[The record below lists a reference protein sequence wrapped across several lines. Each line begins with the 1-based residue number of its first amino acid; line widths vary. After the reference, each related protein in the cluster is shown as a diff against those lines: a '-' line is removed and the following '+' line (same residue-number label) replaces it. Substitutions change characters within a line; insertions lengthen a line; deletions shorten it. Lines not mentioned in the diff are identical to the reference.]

1 MKWWMEGALLAPEE
15 DDAGGGDVAVEDAP
29 EEVVSEEVSEEPAGP
44 AALDDEAQYSWE
56 GLDEPLTGKDVREG
70 WLRHK
75 DYTQKTQE
83 IAAQQKAYQEQIQNG
98 QKWMEYAQ
106 NLQRQME
113 QLQAAQNQAPQQAQQ
128 ADALEK
134 LWASVQA
141 KGGYPDANDLQTLW
155 AHAEQNSFGPMMQR
169 QQFLE
174 ESLAQVLGDYLQT
187 KNQLGEILQSR
198 GQDQEKDLVAQALA
212 FAEVDEALHEDA
224 SEFARDQLLSYE
236 PDESAGETLQTF
248 HAQFPSLFRERWEKM
263 MQISRARDKSDLERA
278 KKGAAPKKGGTA
290 SPSKPVKPKE
300 ETPGQITDK
309 FFVPRQ
315 G

>member
-15 DDAGGGDVAVEDAP
+15 DDAGGGDVEVDDAP
-29 EEVVSEEVSEEPAGP
+29 DEAASEEVVEEVAGP
-44 AALDDEAQYSWE
+44 AAIDDEAQYSWE
-56 GLDEPLTGKDVREG
+56 GLEEPLTGKDVREG
-70 WLRHK
+70 FLRHK

-83 IAAQQKAYQEQIQNG
+83 IAAQQKAFQEQQAIG
-98 QKWMEYAQ
+98 QQWMEYAQ

-113 QLQAAQNQAPQQAQQ
+113 QIQQAQQQAPQQQPQ

-198 GQDQEKDLVAQALA
+198 GVDQEKDLISQALA
-212 FAEVDEALHEDA
+212 FAEVDEALHDDA
-224 SEFARDQLLSYE
+224 AEFARDQLLSYE
-236 PDESAGETLQTF
+236 PDESAGETMQTF
-248 HAQFPSLFRERWEKM
+248 HAQFPSLFQERWQKM
-263 MQISRARDKSDLERA
+263 MQISRARDKTDLERA
-278 KKGAAPKKGGTA
+278 KQGAAPKKGGTA
-290 SPSKPVKPKE
+290 NPSKPVKPKDE
-300 ETPGQITDK
+300 SVTDIVDK
-309 FFVPRQ
+309 FVGRSR
-315 G
+315 